1 MGPMRCRAALAV
13 SLALAF
19 GACTKDAPPLPSACI
34 DTDRDGYERALAGA
48 PGAVVLPGGT
58 LISTCSRRVR
68 TDAELQNLGATVH
81 AVAEELAGRARDG
94 GDARAALQ
102 LGFLS
107 AAVSR
112 GASHSNGI
120 ASELARRVE
129 TAGSGVRE
137 RSPAVARALD
147 EGLAAGAARG

>member
-1 MGPMRCRAALAV
+1 M
-13 SLALAF
+13 
-19 GACTKDAPPLPSACI
+19 PSACI
-34 DTDRDGYERALAGA
+34 DTDRDGYERALARA
-48 PGAVVLPGGT
+48 PGAVALPGGT
-58 LISTCSRRVR
+58 LISTCLQRVR
-68 TDAELQNLGATVH
+68 TDAELQNLGAVVH
-81 AVAEELAGRARDG
+81 AAAEELATRARED
-94 GDARAALQ
+94 GDARAALR

-112 GASHSNGI
+112 GASRSNGI

-137 RSPAVARALD
+137 RSPVVSRALD

>member
-1 MGPMRCRAALAV
+1 MP
-13 SLALAF
+13 
-19 GACTKDAPPLPSACI
+19 TACI
-34 DTDRDGYERALAGA
+34 DTDRDGYERALADA
-48 PGAVVLPGGT
+48 PGAVVLPGAT

-68 TDAELQNLGATVH
+68 TDAELQNLGSTVH
-81 AVAEELAGRARDG
+81 ALAEELAARARDD

-120 ASELARRVE
+120 ASELGRRVE
-129 TAGSGVRE
+129 TAGAGVRE

-147 EGLAAGAARG
+147 EGLAAGAAHG

>member
-1 MGPMRCRAALAV
+1 MRCRAALAV

-19 GACTKDAPPLPSACI
+19 GACTKDAPPLPRACL
-34 DTDRDGYERALAGA
+34 DTDRDGYERALAAA

-58 LISTCSRRVR
+58 AISTCTQRVR
-68 TDAELQNLGATVH
+68 TDAELQNLGTVVH
-81 AVAEELAGRARDG
+81 AVAEELASRAREED
-94 GDARAALQ
+94 DPDAALR

-129 TAGSGVRE
+129 TTGTGVRE

-147 EGLAAGAARG
+147 RGLAAGAARG